1 MQRAR
6 LLATC
11 GLVFLAGCALQTGSV
26 GDMDAAMGERL
37 ALGLGGAE
45 SGRPEVEALVTI
57 AAGFPEA
64 LRSAV
69 LANKGYQA
77 AQAVEAEAFAAIGV
91 ATSARRAQLSTNATF
106 GALRE
111 GDPVSKTTSGA
122 ASGATLSQL
131 VYDGGASEG
140 AINRATAAALAA
152 QAGRLER
159 GNTIALDAARAWAD
173 YWMATERLALLQ
185 RKTSDLADLMDQVD
199 RMAANGMIDL
209 AAVERARG
217 QNLDIQL
224 ERTGLDAARAEAAVR
239 FEQYFQQVPQKVG
252 RPAEIVSV
260 QMARARAT
268 EWKSAPALKRTL
280 AELFAAQGAAEEAH
294 SAFRPR
300 VSLQAGVSSPM
311 DQDSTTD
318 VSAGLRLQ
326 YVFGDGGRRK
336 AQLEAAKKRVEALEA
351 QVTDAQR
358 ISKAE
363 MDGALV
369 RLDALERSMPLVV
382 QKIKLTKSEAEIA
395 RSQIA
400 TGQANL
406 QQLISAEIENY
417 RACDKQIQMQ
427 AERLAVLLSVAGRTG
442 YLTELIGLTR

>member
-1 MQRAR
+1 M
-6 LLATC
+6 
-11 GLVFLAGCALQTGSV
+11 
-26 GDMDAAMGERL
+26 
-37 ALGLGGAE
+37 
-45 SGRPEVEALVTI
+45 
-57 AAGFPEA
+57 
-64 LRSAV
+64 
-69 LANKGYQA
+69 
-77 AQAVEAEAFAAIGV
+77 
-91 ATSARRAQLSTNATF
+91 NATF

-122 ASGATLSQL
+122 AGSATLSQL

-140 AINRATAAALAA
+140 AIDRATAAALAA

-173 YWMATERLALLQ
+173 YWMATERWALLQ
-185 RKTSDLADLMDQVD
+185 RKTGDLADLMDQVD

-209 AAVERARG
+209 AAVQRARG

-252 RPAEIVSV
+252 RPVEIVSV
-260 QMARARAT
+260 QMARARAAD
-268 EWKSAPALKRTL
+268 WKSAPALKRTL

-300 VSLQAGVSSPM
+300 VSLQAGVTSPM
-311 DQDSTTD
+311 DQASTTD
-318 VSAGLRLQ
+318 VSAGFRLQ

-369 RLDALERSMPLVV
+369 RLDALERSMPLVA

-442 YLTELIGLTR
+442 YLAELIGLTR